1 MSPATAVLWIMCTTR
16 WVATASHWRSRE
28 RRMASQSRRFSQC
41 RGPSGIVRKMSADMD
56 SEKNAG
62 PWNPGVLSQMPKDLR
77 PLATIFRP
85 ENVFTSVAAADEL
98 QGLTGFALNELVVF
112 RPQRLALHE
121 LLIRVTADF
130 AVPDGSQI
138 GDLGINFR
146 RMASRI
152 LTRYLEPEMD
162 TITRAYDQARRRL
175 TDAVAAALADAVP
188 GLAPTVA
195 PPPPAPKPR
204 RRLLSLVKPRRPPA
218 AVPLVD
224 REWGPA
230 QIADCERRASAATD
244 ELHAAGAALA
254 GPRLGGIV
262 CRSRTCLGYTRTHRL
277 AGKGPRLQLL
287 RQRRRRRNDRTDFAA
302 GRPRRKV
309 MACCRIRPGRSSSIP
324 KGPPPPARARCA
336 RCRGNSPARSVCAGA
351 ISP

>member
-1 MSPATAVLWIMCTTR
+1 
-16 WVATASHWRSRE
+16 
-28 RRMASQSRRFSQC
+28 
-41 RGPSGIVRKMSADMD
+41 MD

-98 QGLTGFALNELVVF
+98 QGLTGFGLNELVVF

-162 TITRAYDQARRRL
+162 TITRVYDQARRRL
-175 TDAVAAALADAVP
+175 TDAVAAALAEAVP
-188 GLAPTVA
+188 GLTLMAA
-195 PPPPAPKPR
+195 PPPAAETAARAAIVVEAAPSAGGR
-204 RRLLSLVKPRRPPA
+204 A
-218 AVPLVD
+218 A
-224 REWGPA
+224 R
-230 QIADCERRASAATD
+230 
-244 ELHAAGAALA
+244 
-254 GPRLGGIV
+254 
-262 CRSRTCLGYTRTHRL
+262 RSRMGAR
-277 AGKGPRLQLL
+277 PD
-287 RQRRRRRNDRTDFAA
+287 RRVRAQSECGDR
-302 GRPRRKV
+302 
-309 MACCRIRPGRSSSIP
+309 
-324 KGPPPPARARCA
+324 
-336 RCRGNSPARSVCAGA
+336 
-351 ISP
+351 